1 MEEYFLW
8 ANLSIIW
15 GLFKLKP
22 CGIVLGE
29 SKVKTRGCWNTQP
42 IDMPDDWSPLQKI
55 PWVAE
60 RTIALCNID
69 GFIQQ

>member
-8 ANLSIIW
+8 ANLSNYI

-22 CGIVLGE
+22 FGIVLGE
-29 SKVKTRGCWNTQP
+29 SKIKTHGCCNTQS
-42 IDMPDDWSPLQKI
+42 IDMPDNWSSLQKI

-60 RTIALCNID
+60 RTIALRYVD